1 MLNERQWEI
10 MNKKQKNAKH
20 KKPNLK
26 KGLYELSERYKNADK
41 SSLISAMTGG
51 VFVLLA
57 LIQLFFVLFTP
68 IAQTFDHVSLILV
81 DFIIAALCFVYV
93 LYRRGS
99 LGDGFG
105 FLHTDGEEKAAEN
118 IPQATSKAAKT
129 AKTVE
134 TEKTVEAVKTE
145 DAGRTCAVA
154 GLCGGC
160 GYSGVPYDTQLK
172 KKQDYIEGLLS
183 PFGKVLPIIG
193 MEELKEMIS
202 KG

>member
-57 LIQLFFVLFTP
+57 LIQLFFVLSTP

-105 FLHTDGEEKAAEN
+105 FLHTDCEEKAAEN

-129 AKTVE
+129 AKAAEPTRICIPDNAARRLPS
-134 TEKTVEAVKTE
+134 TREAQSSQKRRSYIAE
-145 DAGRTCAVA
+145 NENLFSPRHF
-154 GLCGGC
+154 
-160 GYSGVPYDTQLK
+160 YSKDV
-172 KKQDYIEGLLS
+172 
-183 PFGKVLPIIG
+183 
-193 MEELKEMIS
+193 
-202 KG
+202 